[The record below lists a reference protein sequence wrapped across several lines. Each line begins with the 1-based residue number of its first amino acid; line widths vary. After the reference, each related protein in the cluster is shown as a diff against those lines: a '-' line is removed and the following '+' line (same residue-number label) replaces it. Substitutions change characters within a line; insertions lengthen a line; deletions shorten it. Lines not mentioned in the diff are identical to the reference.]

1 MYHNLKVKVLKNF
14 HQSLLHVW
22 SHSGKDGAPGGKEG
36 QHAVPHVV
44 ADHLKTWTLNCKMK
58 SWFKIEAGGVLCLLQ
73 NLFILQGNITNKCL
87 SRFSLL
93 SEALDYPLPL

>member
-1 MYHNLKVKVLKNF
+1 
-14 HQSLLHVW
+14 
-22 SHSGKDGAPGGKEG
+22 
-36 QHAVPHVV
+36 
-44 ADHLKTWTLNCKMK
+44 MK
-58 SWFKIEAGGVLCLLQ
+58 SWFKIEAGGVFCLLQ